1 MKGPIVISVSGHP
14 QFGAE
19 DIYEVEGRMGR
30 VDFEFDKNLIDAC
43 RPYLRAYASNALLAE
58 HLIASR
64 IIGGSDI
71 NLSTQDALIVRFK
84 TQKGS
89 FAFIKR
95 LNAFILKCIK
105 SRGMSPED
113 APVGIRRKEKKTD
126 HPGTAWGT
134 VILS

>member
-1 MKGPIVISVSGHP
+1 MVSVSGHP

-19 DIYEVEGRMGR
+19 DIYEVEGRTGR

-43 RPYLRAYASNALLAE
+43 RPYLHAYDSNAQLAE
-58 HLIASR
+58 RLIASK
-64 IIGGSDI
+64 IIGGSDL
-71 NLSTQDALIVRFK
+71 NLSTPDALVVRFK

-105 SRGMSPED
+105 HQGTSPED
-113 APVGIRRKEKKTD
+113 GRAGIHRKEKKTD
-126 HPGTAWGT
+126 RPGTAWGT

>member
-1 MKGPIVISVSGHP
+1 MVSVSGHP

-19 DIYEVEGRMGR
+19 DIYEIEGRIGR

-43 RPYLRAYASNALLAE
+43 RPYLQAYDSNALLAE
-58 HLIASR
+58 RLIASK
-64 IIGGSDI
+64 IIGSSDV
-71 NLSTQDALIVRFK
+71 NLSTRDALIVRFR

-105 SRGMSPED
+105 NQGISPED
-113 APVGIRRKEKKTD
+113 GQAGIRSKEKKTD
-126 HPGTAWGT
+126 RPGTAWGT

>member
-1 MKGPIVISVSGHP
+1 MISVSGHP

-19 DIYEVEGRMGR
+19 DIYEVQGRAGR

-43 RPYLRAYASNALLAE
+43 RPYLQGYDSNAQLAE

-64 IIGGSDI
+64 IIGGSDT
-71 NLSTQDALIVRFK
+71 NLSTRDALIVRFR

-95 LNAFILKCIK
+95 LNAFILKWIK
-105 SRGMSPED
+105 NQGMSPED
-113 APVGIRRKEKKTD
+113 GTAGIRRKEKKAER
-126 HPGTAWGT
+126 PGTAWGT

>member
-1 MKGPIVISVSGHP
+1 MVSVSGHP

-19 DIYEVEGRMGR
+19 DIYEIEGRVGR

-43 RPYLRAYASNALLAE
+43 RPYLQDYDSNALLAE
-58 HLIASR
+58 RLIASR
-64 IIGGSDI
+64 IIGGSDT
-71 NLSTQDALIVRFK
+71 NLSTRDALIVRFK
-84 TQKGS
+84 SQKGS

-105 SRGMSPED
+105 HHG
-113 APVGIRRKEKKTD
+113 APPGDGPAGIQRTEKKVER
-126 HPGTAWGT
+126 PGTAWGT

>member
-1 MKGPIVISVSGHP
+1 MRSKGRI
-14 QFGAE
+14 
-19 DIYEVEGRMGR
+19 GR

-43 RPYLRAYASNALLAE
+43 RPYLQAYDSNALLAE
-58 HLIASR
+58 CLIASK

-71 NLSTQDALIVRFK
+71 NLSTRDALVVRFR

-95 LNAFILKCIK
+95 LNAYILKCIK
-105 SRGMSPED
+105 HHGTPPGD
-113 APVGIRRKEKKTD
+113 GAAGIQHKEKKTER
-126 HPGTAWGT
+126 PGTAWGT